1 MLSSRTPYSE
11 GRLRPKGGFFS
22 ANNLE
27 VKRVSEG

>member
-11 GRLRPKGGFFS
+11 GRLRLKGGLFS
-22 ANNLE
+22 VNNLE